1 MSLPISFDS
10 NYLTPG
16 QLPSL
21 ESIEQDLTS
30 VIWQPLFRAVTGL
43 NGIIS
48 GATRDTG
55 NTGYPDV
62 LRPGLLLTRNAA
74 KEFVHWGSV
83 VNKAT
88 DPIEAVL
95 LISMKIQK
103 GGVNTARFMGHVLF
117 GGYVKTSGLIIPGNV
132 SAGIVGDDD
141 ENLVRRKML
150 FSFVFDDDPSRDL
163 GAQLFAAQ
171 FAPAV

>member
-1 MSLPISFDS
+1 MSLPMSYDASF
-10 NYLTPG
+10 LLPG

-21 ESIEQDLTS
+21 EAIEQDLTS
-30 VIWQPLFRAVTGL
+30 VIWQPLYRAVTGL

-48 GATRDTG
+48 GASRDDG
-55 NTGYPDV
+55 NTGFTDV
-62 LRPGLLLTRNAA
+62 LRPGLLLTRNAN

-95 LISMKIQK
+95 LISMKMQK

-141 ENLVRRKML
+141 EDLIRRKML
-150 FSFVFDDDPSRDL
+150 FNFVFDDDPSRNL
-163 GAQLFAAQ
+163 GVQLFAAQ